1 MFVFFCR
8 ADVEEDIDSESSYH
22 LCEEPL
28 RSNGR
33 KEEANRRAKS
43 SSQNRAAKRPDKPLY
58 MPRAAR
64 ERLSLQ
70 NSLKEPLAEQGSST
84 PASSSSI
91 CSKCDSENTKPS
103 SSAGH
108 EHIPTTDSS
117 LNYVTEQPQAV
128 DQSLSS
134 FADLTLEE
142 EEKDKDLLSEVLDRD
157 ITDEVKLHII
167 SQESLY
173 STPYHALC
181 LKYILSP
188 FVLCKYLQLLL

>member
-8 ADVEEDIDSESSYH
+8 VDVEEDIDSESSYH
-22 LCEEPL
+22 LCEEPQ

-43 SSQNRAAKRPDKPLY
+43 SSQNRGAKRPDKPLY

-70 NSLKEPLAEQGSST
+70 NSLKEPSAEQGSST
-84 PASSSSI
+84 PALSSSI
-91 CSKCDSENTKPS
+91 SSKCDSENTKPS

-117 LNYVTEQPQAV
+117 LNHVTEQPQAA

-142 EEKDKDLLSEVLDRD
+142 EEKDKELFSEVLDRD
-157 ITDEVKLHII
+157 ITDEVNLHMACR
-167 SQESLY
+167 Y
-173 STPYHALC
+173 SIPCFMFEIYSIALC
-181 LKYILSP
+181 
-188 FVLCKYLQLLL
+188 FV